1 MSGSI
6 QEFAISC
13 QGCPEQNP
21 IKGRCLTC
29 NLFMCMNCC
38 MLHQVNELN
47 LYNQHKIVDIEITG
61 STDQRYDSIV
71 NCELHRQRGCGF
83 CKQCEDVVCTMCVS
97 QPHRDHYI
105 IDMDSGCTFSLY
117 KLKARSSK
125 YQEIIVEM
133 FRHQNTLGSMKQS
146 GYSTLETEVQNIQ
159 KQGKTLKDAI
169 DAHTN
174 KLLLELGK
182 KWEAIKNDIE
192 KEEKKTTKY
201 GIELEEKNNNLTNIV
216 DSKCKSAVFEAARTE
231 MSFDGKIDLQTEFN
245 SLPEFNPGKV
255 TECGIESLYGI
266 IKHVQE
272 LKSTTN
278 TSLSVLESYKSKF
291 PSIDNIVCCPDR
303 SVLINAEKS
312 YGFEGELHHVKLFNG
327 SLEKI
332 HKFSVDF
339 KSMALLPSGDLLLS
353 TEETALRTISAENKL
368 EKSKYSVAPLKTTG
382 ALHIT
387 SDGNIIVGV
396 TDKYVYSRE
405 DNIIVMNL
413 YGEHIKSYRVYN
425 SKQPQFGDDS
435 MPFKITSDKSR
446 NIYIIVR
453 QESIRRNGRLF
464 VLTDDDNGE
473 FKCIYKGSESS
484 VCGTFDP
491 TDLVVTESSRVIV
504 CDAAN
509 LTLHIL
515 NTSGQCLST
524 QNLIKMDIKRTPNC
538 LAIDH
543 RGFVLLGCKGL
554 NQKDAEL
561 HVMKLSTM

>member
-1 MSGSI
+1 MSGSF

-21 IKGRCLTC
+21 IKGRCLIC

-97 QPHRDHYI
+97 QPHRDHHI

-125 YQEIIVEM
+125 YQEIIVDM

-146 GYSTLETEVQNIQ
+146 GYSKLETEVQNIQ
-159 KQGKTLKDAI
+159 RQGKTLKDAI

-182 KWEAIKNDIE
+182 KWEAMKNDIE
-192 KEEKKTTKY
+192 EEEKKTNKY
-201 GIELEEKNNNLTNIV
+201 GIELEARNNNLTNIV
-216 DSKCKSAVFEAARTE
+216 DSKNKSAVFEAARAE
-231 MSFDGKIDLQTEFN
+231 MSFDLRIDLQTEFD

-266 IKHVQE
+266 VKHVEEQNIPT
-272 LKSTTN
+272 SI
-278 TSLSVLESYKSKF
+278 SLSVLESYKSKL
-291 PSIDNIVCCPDR
+291 PSIDNIACCPDG
-303 SVLINAEKS
+303 SILINAEKS
-312 YGFEGELHHVKLFNG
+312 YAFEGELHHVKLFNG
-327 SLEKI
+327 SLQKI
-332 HKFSVDF
+332 HEFVVNF
-339 KSMALLPSGDLLLS
+339 KSMALMPSGDLLLS
-353 TEETALRTISAENKL
+353 TEDTVLRTLSAENKL
-368 EKSKYSVAPLKTTG
+368 EESKYSVAPLKTTA

-387 SDGNIIVGV
+387 SDGKIIVSATEYCLYELG
-396 TDKYVYSRE
+396 KKK
-405 DNIIVMNL
+405 IIVMNL
-413 YGEHIKSYRVYN
+413 NGEHIKTYSVDNNKKPLFEY
-425 SKQPQFGDDS
+425 DS
-435 MPFKITSDKSR
+435 TPFKVTSDKSR
-446 NIYIIVR
+446 NIYVIDK
-453 QESIRRNGRLF
+453 QKFPHLYNGKL
-464 VLTDDDNGE
+464 VILSGDDGDE
-473 FKCIYKGSESS
+473 VKCIYKGLESS
-484 VCGTFDP
+484 VRGKFTP
-491 TDLVVTESSRVIV
+491 TDLVVTESSRVIL

-524 QNLIKMDIKRTPNC
+524 QSLFKLSIKRTPN
-538 LAIDH
+538 
-543 RGFVLLGCKGL
+543 VLP
-554 NQKDAEL
+554 
-561 HVMKLSTM
+561 